1 MRINMK
7 KKLQIRFVLLSVI
20 ALIILQSLIVSVSIA
35 RSYKQITLKAD
46 HIIMLTSSSP
56 DSADVAD
63 ARYFTVDYTTGQKGI
78 KTDLTHTKLVSR
90 PLAIDYAKKVIDKKS
105 DKGYIDNYRY
115 LVRREKNNIHIT
127 FLSRAATLDSFKNNA
142 ETLAFISVA
151 GIVIMTV
158 ILSIVSGK
166 VVEPIVRNRQKQKEF
181 ITSASHELKTPLTV
195 INADSQ
201 LLETEIGENEWL
213 TDITRQTKY
222 MTEMTNRLVYLARA
236 EEQSDNLK
244 KIEFPISDIAEDTA
258 DSYRSVAKN
267 SGKIYNISIA
277 KGISYC
283 GDENA
288 VREMMNALIDNAF
301 KYSSP
306 NGLITVKLFSKGS
319 CVVFAVENT
328 VQDIKSLNLANFTD
342 RFYRN
347 SNSNNI
353 KGFGI
358 GLSVAKAVAEA
369 HKGKLNIEAK
379 GNDTIVIS
387 ANLRQHRSN

>member
-1 MRINMK
+1 MRINIK

-46 HIIMLTSSSP
+46 NVIMLTSSSP
-56 DSADVAD
+56 DSSDVAD
-63 ARYFTVDYTTGQKGI
+63 ARYFTVDYTPGKKGI

-115 LVRREKNNIHIT
+115 LVRREKGNIHIT
-127 FLSRAATLDSFKNNA
+127 FLSRAATLDSFKSNA
-142 ETLAFISVA
+142 KTLILISVA

-158 ILSIVSGK
+158 ILSLVSGK

-213 TDITRQTKY
+213 TDIVRQTKY

-236 EEQSDNLK
+236 EEQGENFK
-244 KIEFPISDIAEDTA
+244 KIEFPISDVAEDIA
-258 DSYRSVAKN
+258 DSYRSVAKS
-267 SGKIYNISIA
+267 SGKEYSVSIE

-288 VREMMNALIDNAF
+288 VREMMNALTDNAF
-301 KYSSP
+301 KYSTPGGS
-306 NGLITVKLFSKGS
+306 IAVKLFSKGS
-319 CVVFAVENT
+319 GIVFAVENT
-328 VQDIKSLNLANFTD
+328 VHDIKSLKLANFTD

-347 SNSNNI
+347 SNSNNV

-369 HKGKLNIEAK
+369 HKGKLNIETK
-379 GNDTIVIS
+379 ENDTIIIS
-387 ANLRQHRSN
+387 ANLK